1 MLTRHKHLRDY
12 GIPADDVEK
21 LNRMLKDFPEEY
33 TDVLYS
39 AALSACPAGLSDLIV
54 YSILHQQG
62 YDNMT
67 LERYV
72 PINRRD
78 FFAYKRKTIAEWYNQ
93 MRLFGLWE
101 DK

>member
-1 MLTRHKHLRDY
+1 MR
-12 GIPADDVEK
+12 
-21 LNRMLKDFPEEY
+21 
-33 TDVLYS
+33 
-39 AALSACPAGLSDLIV
+39 ALSACPKGLAELIA
-54 YSILHQQG
+54 YGILHQQG
-62 YDNMT
+62 YDSMT

-101 DK
+101 DE

>member
-1 MLTRHKHLRDY
+1 
-12 GIPADDVEK
+12 
-21 LNRMLKDFPEEY
+21 
-33 TDVLYS
+33 
-39 AALSACPAGLSDLIV
+39 
-54 YSILHQQG
+54 
-62 YDNMT
+62 MT

-101 DK
+101 DENNE

>member
-1 MLTRHKHLRDY
+1 MRIANAVYAWAGLLLR
-12 GIPADDVEK
+12 
-21 LNRMLKDFPEEY
+21 
-33 TDVLYS
+33 
-39 AALSACPAGLSDLIV
+39 ALSACPKGLAELIT
-54 YSILHQQG
+54 YGILHQQG
-62 YDNMT
+62 YDSMT

-101 DK
+101 DE

>member
-1 MLTRHKHLRDY
+1 MLTRHKHLKDY

-21 LNRMLKDFPEEY
+21 LNNMLNDFPEEY
-33 TDVLYS
+33 TDVLQS

-54 YSILHQQG
+54 HSILYQQG
-62 YDNMT
+62 YDN
-67 LERYV
+67 
-72 PINRRD
+72 INRRD

-101 DK
+101 